1 MNVFGVLLP
10 PEYLIHLPLN
20 KNERKV
26 IVSYQLVD
34 EQNEAFI

>member
-1 MNVFGVLLP
+1 MNAFGVLLP
-10 PEYLIHLPLN
+10 PEYLINLPLN

-26 IVSYQLVD
+26 IVSYQLAD